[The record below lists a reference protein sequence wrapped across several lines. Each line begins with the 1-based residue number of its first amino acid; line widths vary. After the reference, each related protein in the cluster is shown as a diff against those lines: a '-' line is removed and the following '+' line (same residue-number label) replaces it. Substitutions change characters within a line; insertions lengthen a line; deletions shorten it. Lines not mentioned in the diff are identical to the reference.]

1 MLFRSS
7 LSPHPAG
14 FKRPLKACRS
24 AFYAKACELG
34 IVSKRADAPYALGDR
49 GLWLKTKCLHCE
61 EFGVVGWTDPEGAR
75 GRGSVPC
82 SSRTMIL

>member
-1 MLFRSS
+1 MPR
-7 LSPHPAG
+7 
-14 FKRPLKACRS
+14 RPYNTATNQVGRRP

>member
-1 MLFRSS
+1 MPR
-7 LSPHPAG
+7 
-14 FKRPLKACRS
+14 RPCNTATHQVGRGP

-61 EFGVVGWTDPEGAR
+61 EFGVVGWTDPEGA
-75 GRGSVPC
+75 GPWLGS
-82 SSRTMIL
+82 L